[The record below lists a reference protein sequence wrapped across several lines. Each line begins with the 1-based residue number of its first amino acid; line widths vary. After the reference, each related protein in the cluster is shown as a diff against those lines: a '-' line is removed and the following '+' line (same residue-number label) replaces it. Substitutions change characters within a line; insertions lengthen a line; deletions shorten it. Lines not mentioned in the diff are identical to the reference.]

1 MKNTFK
7 IILFCSL
14 FFIFFEKN
22 LLSND
27 VYFIDYSKVM
37 NESNAG
43 KKAQKYLKDL
53 LISSNKKFNDTTKKL
68 KDEENKIIGQK
79 NVLTKED
86 YRKKADTLR
95 KKVFELNKE
104 REKTIKEIA
113 VKRKKAGDEMLKNL
127 NPILGKY
134 MEENNITLVIDKKTV
149 LMGNKKFEITPQIIE
164 ILNKNLKSINF

>member
-53 LISSNKKFNDTTKKL
+53 LISSNKKFNDTAKKL

-134 MEENNITLVIDKKTV
+134 MEENNI
-149 LMGNKKFEITPQIIE
+149 N
-164 ILNKNLKSINF
+164 ILDE

>member
-53 LISSNKKFNDTTKKL
+53 LISSNKKFNDTAKKL

-79 NVLTKED
+79 T
-86 YRKKADTLR
+86 
-95 KKVFELNKE
+95 F
-104 REKTIKEIA
+104 
-113 VKRKKAGDEMLKNL
+113 
-127 NPILGKY
+127 
-134 MEENNITLVIDKKTV
+134 
-149 LMGNKKFEITPQIIE
+149 
-164 ILNKNLKSINF
+164 